1 MNLSAKTLKAGKN
14 SIQAPQYALDW
25 LITRYQNVLDLSSAP
40 GKRQFSDIILHVV
53 HGLEDPVE
61 QDHYVGEVAKLLG
74 ISSEALR
81 SKLKD
86 ETTRAESKPLKKMKV
101 KPVPIDD
108 TVRETIQSQNL
119 LLGIALSKP
128 SLRHIA
134 LEPLVEDMFV
144 GEEAP
149 KLAQFLRDHPDFTG
163 GPTVVEELRPVAD
176 YSKIVNDQFDNN
188 YQGFDVSQLINEIEQ
203 LHKNL
208 IGRYVKYKK
217 ALLEPRIQNP
227 KDDKEEMILL
237 QEVNK
242 LNQLESK
249 YKGGA

>member
-1 MNLSAKTLKAGKN
+1 
-14 SIQAPQYALDW
+14 
-25 LITRYQNVLDLSSAP
+25 
-40 GKRQFSDIILHVV
+40 
-53 HGLEDPVE
+53 
-61 QDHYVGEVAKLLG
+61 
-74 ISSEALR
+74 
-81 SKLKD
+81 
-86 ETTRAESKPLKKMKV
+86 MKV